1 MKRKISI
8 LFFLC
13 LITLMSGYGQNDT
26 DILDPG
32 STRSEEI
39 SKSRRVLLDKF
50 LESDRLGIILEMDR
64 LITLEDNDYTALY
77 PVEFWLLSYWLE
89 DYMPVLASVRQLDAE
104 KEVQNRQ
111 IKIPPQRD
119 YLTAK
124 LFEKSNDEKKK
135 ILQGITLST
144 LSEEEK
150 ELLRMHVEYLLSDG
164 ADQKNNQEL
173 LNRLADH
180 FLTQFPNSEYNGFV
194 KKYIRIKYL
203 VSDDGY
209 AFYFFSG
216 KILFGGN
223 LTDYYKN
230 PTLAGLSF
238 EGLRSK
244 WLYQL
249 NLTFGFCRTKR
260 EMPVRDG
267 LWPKGSKA
275 TGGYAD
281 VAIGRQMVNNKTFF
295 LAPLA
300 GIGVF
305 GLDPNTN
312 ANKEPDYK
320 GGGIKTHIAGRVG
333 FVTDI
338 KLGSGKQVVDGFF
351 HQYIASAIPSV
362 RIGYDYILTPLKN
375 DFTEFSGSVHRIIVG
390 IGISQRK
397 IKRDF

>member
-8 LFFLC
+8 WLFLC
-13 LITLMSGYGQNDT
+13 LITLMNGYGQNDT

-39 SKSRRVLLDKF
+39 TKSRRVLLDKF

-64 LITLEDNDYTALY
+64 LMTLEDNDYTALY

-89 DYMPVLASVRQLDAE
+89 DYKPVLASVRQLDVGE
-104 KEVQNRQ
+104 GLQNKQ

-124 LFEKSNDEKKK
+124 LFEKSNEEKQK
-135 ILQGITLST
+135 ILQGIKLST

-150 ELLRMHVEYLLSDG
+150 ELLSMHVEYLLFDG
-164 ADQKNNQEL
+164 TDQKNNQEL

-180 FLTQFPNSEYNGFV
+180 FLTQYPNSEYNAFV
-194 KKYIRIKYL
+194 KKYIRIKYV

-249 NLTFGFCRTKR
+249 NLTFAFCKTKI
-260 EMPVRDG
+260 EMPVRDD
-267 LWPKGSKA
+267 LWPQGSKA
-275 TGGYAD
+275 IGGHVDLA
-281 VAIGRQMVNNKTFF
+281 VGRQVVNNKIFS

-300 GIGVF
+300 GVGVF

-320 GGGIKTHIAGRVG
+320 GGGIRTNIAGRVG
-333 FVTDI
+333 FVTDV
-338 KLGSGKQVVDGFF
+338 KLSSGKQVVNGLF
-351 HQYIASAIPSV
+351 HQYISSSAPSI

-375 DFTEFSGSVHRIIVG
+375 NFIELSGSVHRIIVG

-397 IKRDF
+397 VKRDF